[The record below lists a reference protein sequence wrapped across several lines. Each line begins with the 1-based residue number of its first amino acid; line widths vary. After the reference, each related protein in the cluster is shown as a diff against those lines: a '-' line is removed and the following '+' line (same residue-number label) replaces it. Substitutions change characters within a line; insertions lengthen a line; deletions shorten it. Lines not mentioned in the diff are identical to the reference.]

1 MNKYVIFLLF
11 FICSLPVI
19 ANDTNEII
27 EQGSSSYYFSTTG
40 NSSLLKTFD
49 PLKDLL
55 DLLPNNM
62 MAGSMTRAITKCYF
76 IQIDRKV
83 LCPDYVIGHATMKK
97 GTPKTAIC
105 TAAKKSAAAPRGC
118 QRKHCT
124 PCTYDNI

>member
-1 MNKYVIFLLF
+1 MNKYVIFLLS
-11 FICSLPVI
+11 FIFSLPVV

-40 NSSLLKTFD
+40 NSDLMKTFD
-49 PLKDLL
+49 PLKDF
-55 DLLPNNM
+55 LPSNT

-105 TAAKKSAAAPRGC
+105 TAAKKPAAAPKGC

-124 PCTYDNI
+124 PCSYDTI